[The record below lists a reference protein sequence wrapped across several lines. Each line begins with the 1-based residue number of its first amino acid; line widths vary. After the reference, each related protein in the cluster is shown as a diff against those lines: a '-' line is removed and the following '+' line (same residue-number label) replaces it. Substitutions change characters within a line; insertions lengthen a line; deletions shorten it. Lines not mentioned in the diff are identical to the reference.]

1 MVFNTIYAYIE
12 KGEITMKKIILVA
25 ESGSDITKEMAAQY
39 DIHIVPMH
47 VTFGDETTDDGS
59 FPVEKIVNYYKET
72 GKLPKTSGSN
82 PGDFEIFN
90 TLHEKYPEAHILYL
104 AYSAV
109 TTVSYQSAKIMAEG
123 RDFITLIDT
132 KQVSVGQ
139 GAIVVEVAKY
149 IKANPEAKINEV
161 VEYTNE
167 LIERARMCFVP
178 ANLEFLKAGGRVSN
192 AAYIGATIL
201 NLHPTIEI
209 LDGRLT
215 ATKKYRGNMPRTC
228 AKLIREYSENYNL
241 DKDILW
247 CIYTIGLTDEVK
259 DAAKAQIEE
268 LGFKDVTWVQAH
280 GVITTHGGPGAFGI
294 AGFTKK

>member
-1 MVFNTIYAYIE
+1 
-12 KGEITMKKIILVA
+12 MKKIILVA
-25 ESGSDITKEMAAQY
+25 ETGSDITKEIAKEY
-39 DIHIVPMH
+39 DIKLVPMH
-47 VTFGDETTDDGS
+47 VTFGEETTDDGT
-59 FPVEKIVNYYKET
+59 FPSTKIVEYYKET

-90 TLHEKYPEAHILYL
+90 TLHEQYPDAHILYL

-109 TTVSYQSAKIMAEG
+109 TTVSYQSAKIMAED

-149 IKANPEAKINEV
+149 INANPEASIDEV
-161 VEYTNE
+161 VAFANE
-167 LIERARMCFVP
+167 MIERARMCFIP
-178 ANLEFLKAGGRVSN
+178 DNLEFLKAGGRVSN

-209 LDGRLT
+209 IDGRLM

-228 AKLIREYSENYNL
+228 AKLIREYAEKYNL
-241 DKDILW
+241 DNEILW
-247 CIYTIGLTDEVK
+247 VIYTVGLSDEVK
-259 DAAKAQIEE
+259 EAAKKQIEE
-268 LGFKDVTWVQAH
+268 LGFKNVTWVLAH

>member
-1 MVFNTIYAYIE
+1 
-12 KGEITMKKIILVA
+12 MKKIILVA
-25 ESGSDITKEMAAQY
+25 ESGSDITKEIAAQY

-47 VTFGDETTDDGS
+47 VTFGDETTDDGT
-59 FPVEKIVNYYKET
+59 FPPEKIVEYYKET

-90 TLHEKYPEAHILYL
+90 TLHEEYPDAHILYL

-109 TTVSYQSAKIMAEG
+109 TTVSYQSAQIMAED
-123 RDFITLIDT
+123 RDFITLVDT

-139 GAIVVEVAKY
+139 GAVVVEVAKY
-149 IKANPEAKINEV
+149 INAHPEADIDEV
-161 VEYTNE
+161 VKYAYEM
-167 LIERARMCFVP
+167 IERARMCFVP

-228 AKLIREYSENYNL
+228 TKLIREDTENYNL
-241 DKDILW
+241 DREVLW
-247 CIYTIGLTDEVK
+247 VIYTVGVSEELLSGV
-259 DAAKAQIEE
+259 KAQVEE
-268 LGFKDVTWVQAH
+268 LGYKDVTWVQAH

>member
-1 MVFNTIYAYIE
+1 
-12 KGEITMKKIILVA
+12 MKKIILVA
-25 ESGSDITKEMAAQY
+25 ESGSDITSEIAAQY

-47 VTFGDETTDDGS
+47 VQFGDDTKDDGT
-59 FPVEKIVNYYKET
+59 FPPEKIVEYYKVT
-72 GKLPKTSGSN
+72 GILPTTSGSN

-90 TLHEKYPEAHILYL
+90 TLHEQYPDAHILYL

-109 TTVSYQSAKIMAEG
+109 TTVSYQSAQIMAED
-123 RDFITLIDT
+123 RDFITLVDT

-139 GAIVVEVAKY
+139 GAVVVEVAKY
-149 IKANPEAKINEV
+149 INAHPEADIDEV
-161 VEYTNE
+161 VKYAYEM
-167 LIERARMCFVP
+167 IDRARMCFVP

-209 LDGRLT
+209 IDGRLT

-228 AKLIREYSENYNL
+228 AKLIREYTESYNL
-241 DKDILW
+241 DREVLW
-247 CIYTIGLTDEVK
+247 CIYTVGVSEEFLNTV
-259 DAAKAQIEE
+259 KAQVEE
-268 LGFKDVTWVQAH
+268 LGYKDVTWVQAH